1 MLPAGSLVEAKI
13 LAEELRSRADGQE
26 FSRAFK
32 CFGLKEISLETERK
46 HQIWHRCSLGYLKQI
61 HKGCQMIQKSGGGGA
76 GGKTSISFAAPFVS
90 LKLTF
95 QLTFY

>member
-1 MLPAGSLVEAKI
+1 MLPAGSLVEAKL

-46 HQIWHRCSLGYLKQI
+46 HQI
-61 HKGCQMIQKSGGGGA
+61 
-76 GGKTSISFAAPFVS
+76 
-90 LKLTF
+90 
-95 QLTFY
+95 

>member
-46 HQIWHRCSLGYLKQI
+46 HQIWHRCSLGYLKHI
-61 HKGCQMIQKSGGGGA
+61 HKGCQMIRKSGGGG
-76 GGKTSISFAAPFVS
+76 GGVRQAFH
-90 LKLTF
+90 LQHL
-95 QLTFY
+95 L

>member
-32 CFGLKEISLETERK
+32 CFGLKKISLETERK
-46 HQIWHRCSLGYLKQI
+46 HQIWHRCSLGYVKQI
-61 HKGCQMIQKSGGGGA
+61 YKGCQMIQKSGG

>member
-1 MLPAGSLVEAKI
+1 MLPAGLLVEAKI

-32 CFGLKEISLETERK
+32 CFGLKEKSLETERK
-46 HQIWHRCSLGYLKQI
+46 HQIWHRCSLRYLKQI
-61 HKGCQMIQKSGGGGA
+61 HKGCQMIRKSGGGG
-76 GGKTSISFAAPFVS
+76 GGKTSISFAAPLVS

>member
-32 CFGLKEISLETERK
+32 CFGLKEISLQTERK
-46 HQIWHRCSLGYLKQI
+46 HQNLA
-61 HKGCQMIQKSGGGGA
+61 QMLFRVSKTNVEGVSNDPKIRGGVRQA
-76 GGKTSISFAAPFVS
+76 FH
-90 LKLTF
+90 LQHL
-95 QLTFY
+95 L